1 MASCT
6 AHHKRV
12 GEPSPYMNRNTWV
25 KLLWGGWWHRDQW
38 GHSGCNLSTDSCRCH
53 SWLSPTARQSDS
65 PDSARQRP
73 TAPDSARQRPTVTPV
88 ATTQTVPDSAR
99 QWPTVADSAP
109 TAPPRQCP
117 DSAPTVPLTA
127 PRQCPDSSPTAPRQL
142 KGQCPDSAPTVAD
155 SEPDSA
161 DSARQSDS
169 QGSSPRSGG

>member
-1 MASCT
+1 M
-6 AHHKRV
+6 
-12 GEPSPYMNRNTWV
+12 
-25 KLLWGGWWHRDQW
+25 
-38 GHSGCNLSTDSCRCH
+38 
-53 SWLSPTARQSDS
+53 
-65 PDSARQRP
+65 
-73 TAPDSARQRPTVTPV
+73 TPV

-142 KGQCPDSAPTVAD
+142 PDSSPTAQGTVPRQCPDSAPTVAD

-169 QGSSPRSGG
+169 QGSTLCLIEYFTLFFGSEEQVRHCYFHATPLKECYDSESLIQVSHSQTEARFSSRADIT